1 MAFSLYHC
9 LLPRD
14 KTAWLH
20 FMDLSYRLCPSQS
33 TQRAH
38 GADRYPGVPQ
48 EPGQFPAR
56 LIFRPLS
63 EMLTKVKEHPSSSC
77 QSLSECASREGGEP
91 IPSTRSQCRILH
103 SLWFPAPLCVWAH
116 DTLTQPVN
124 PAKNEPRKQWVVSFQ
139 ASTELACH
147 IIRHV
152 LELVPVQS
160 CEAGLPICVI
170 PRVPAECKQ
179 RRSGI
184 GSFIPEKGI
193 KLSHLLSKQPN
204 QCMNHPQEA
213 LVMPSIPIT
222 QHSSRKACNSGRLP
236 VKIKTAAISHFGVP
250 MTFLS
255 LSTPQF

>member
-1 MAFSLYHC
+1 MEQTDIQGFHRSLDSSLPGSFSGPC
-9 LLPRD
+9 QRCSQKSRNTPVPP
-14 KTAWLH
+14 AN
-20 FMDLSYRLCPSQS
+20 PSQS
-33 TQRAH
+33 VQA
-38 GADRYPGVPQ
+38 
-48 EPGQFPAR
+48 E
-56 LIFRPLS
+56 
-63 EMLTKVKEHPSSSC
+63 KVEN
-77 QSLSECASREGGEP
+77 QS
-91 IPSTRSQCRILH
+91 
-103 SLWFPAPLCVWAH
+103 PAPEANAVSFTPCDSQHHCVFEH

-179 RRSGI
+179 RGSGT
-184 GSFIPEKGI
+184 GPEKGI

-213 LVMPSIPIT
+213 LVMPTIHIT
-222 QHSSRKACNSGRLP
+222 QHPSRKACNSGRLP

-255 LSTPQF
+255 LSTPRF

>member
-1 MAFSLYHC
+1 MTFSLYHC
-9 LLPRD
+9 LPPRD

-20 FMDLSYRLCPSQS
+20 FMDLMLQAVPITEHTKGTWSRQTSRGSTGAWTVPCQAHFQALVRDAHKSQGTPQFLLPIPLRVCKQRRWRTNPQHQKPMPYPSL
-33 TQRAH
+33 
-38 GADRYPGVPQ
+38 PV
-48 EPGQFPAR
+48 
-56 LIFRPLS
+56 
-63 EMLTKVKEHPSSSC
+63 
-77 QSLSECASREGGEP
+77 
-91 IPSTRSQCRILH
+91 IPSTN
-103 SLWFPAPLCVWAH
+103 CVFEH

-179 RRSGI
+179 RGSGT
-184 GSFIPEKGI
+184 GPEKGI

-213 LVMPSIPIT
+213 LVMPTIHIT
-222 QHSSRKACNSGRLP
+222 QHPSRKACNSGRLP

>member
-1 MAFSLYHC
+1 MAPFYGPYATGCAH
-9 LLPRD
+9 R
-14 KTAWLH
+14 
-20 FMDLSYRLCPSQS
+20 
-33 TQRAH
+33 RAH
-38 GADRYPGVPQ
+38 KGHMEQTDIHRFHRSLDSSLPGSFSGPCQRCSQKSRNTPV
-48 EPGQFPAR
+48 
-56 LIFRPLS
+56 LW
-63 EMLTKVKEHPSSSC
+63 KHC

-179 RRSGI
+179 RGSGT
-184 GSFIPEKGI
+184 GPEKGI

-213 LVMPSIPIT
+213 LVMPTIHIT
-222 QHSSRKACNSGRLP
+222 QHPSRKACNSGRLL